1 MQCREAKSPAVGW
14 RYGKIEDA
22 MIGRAS
28 LLIVAFAVGVA
39 AASFVPGFTES
50 VRKAVGL
57 AAGRGVAEVRQDVTS
72 GTEAKKPNAEPA
84 DDQEKVKLTDEQIA
98 AAHIDLVAA
107 RGGTL
112 ARRLTVPGT
121 ILPHADRI
129 AHVSVKLSGTVAE
142 LRKKLG
148 DPVAKDEVLAIL
160 ESREVADAKSEFLAR
175 KTSHDLQQTLFNRAK
190 MLWEGKAATE
200 NDYLRARA
208 TAEDARI
215 KMEVARQ
222 KLAAL
227 GLSEQQIA
235 ALPQQ
240 PVDSLPQ
247 QEIRAPMK
255 GRVVERKVD
264 LGMAV
269 GRDNLEAELFVI
281 VDLDRV
287 WVDLAVSPV
296 DLAAVKE
303 GQRVVVTTRAI
314 KDKAQGEIVFISP
327 ALDKDTRSAR
337 VIAEI
342 ANPDGI
348 WRPGSFVTAAVAV
361 EEQPASVVVPND
373 AMQTIG
379 GEKVVFVRT
388 PDGFEKRTVIAG
400 RSDDRFTE
408 IATGLQPGEII
419 AAVNTFPLKAE
430 LLKGANED

>member
-1 MQCREAKSPAVGW
+1 
-14 RYGKIEDA
+14 
-22 MIGRAS
+22 MIRRAS
-28 LLIVAFAVGVA
+28 FVIVAFASGVA
-39 AASFVPGFTES
+39 AASLLPGLAES
-50 VRKAVGL
+50 VRKAIGL
-57 AAGRGVAEVRQDVTS
+57 PAVRGIVQVREEPTNGAEAR
-72 GTEAKKPNAEPA
+72 KPSLEPGAE
-84 DDQEKVKLTDEQIA
+84 QQIVKLTDQQIT
-98 AAHIDLVAA
+98 AA
-107 RGGTL
+107 RIEVLAVQGGTL

-121 ILPHADRI
+121 ILPDADRI

-148 DPVAKDEVLAIL
+148 DPVSKGEVLAIL
-160 ESREVADAKSEFLAR
+160 ESREVADAKSEYLAR
-175 KTSHDLQQTLFNRAK
+175 KTTHDLQQTLFARAK

-227 GLSEQQIA
+227 GLNEQQIA

-240 PVDSLPQ
+240 SVDSLPQ
-247 QEIRAPMK
+247 QEIRAPIK

-269 GRDNLEAELFVI
+269 GRDNLETELFVI
-281 VDLDRV
+281 VDRDRV
-287 WVDLAVSPV
+287 WVDLAVNPA
-296 DLAAVKE
+296 DLAAIKK
-303 GQRVVVTTRAI
+303 GQPVVVTTRAI

-348 WRPGSFVTAAVAV
+348 WRPGSFVTAAIAV
-361 EEQPASVVVPND
+361 DEQPASVVVPNS
-373 AMQTIG
+373 AIQMIG

-400 RSDDRFTE
+400 RSDDRFAE
-408 IATGLQPGEII
+408 IATGLQPGEVI
-419 AAVNTFPLKAE
+419 AATNTFPLKAE
-430 LLKGANED
+430 FLKGANED

>member
-1 MQCREAKSPAVGW
+1 
-14 RYGKIEDA
+14 
-22 MIGRAS
+22 MIRRAS
-28 LLIVAFAVGVA
+28 LVIVAFAVGVG
-39 AASFVPGFTES
+39 AASLLPGLAES
-50 VRKAVGL
+50 VRKVIGLPAV
-57 AAGRGVAEVRQDVTS
+57 RGAVQLGE
-72 GTEAKKPNAEPA
+72 EPA
-84 DDQEKVKLTDEQIA
+84 NGAEARRPSSEAGAEQQIVKLTDEQIA
-98 AAHIDLVAA
+98 AARIELVAVQ
-107 RGGTL
+107 GGPL

-121 ILPHADRI
+121 ILPDADRI

-148 DPVAKDEVLAIL
+148 DPVSKGEVLAIL
-160 ESREVADAKSEFLAR
+160 ESREVADAKSEYLAR
-175 KTSHDLQQTLFNRAK
+175 KTTHDLQQMLFSRAK

-222 KLAAL
+222 KLSAL
-227 GLSEQQIA
+227 GLSESQIA

-247 QEIRAPMK
+247 QEIRAPIK

-269 GRDNLEAELFVI
+269 GRDNLETELFVI

-287 WVDLAVSPV
+287 WVDLAVSPA
-296 DLAAVKE
+296 DLTAVKE
-303 GQRVVVTTRAI
+303 GQPVVVTTRAI

-342 ANPDGI
+342 ANPAGI
-348 WRPGSFVTAAVAV
+348 WRPGSFVTAAIAV
-361 EEQPASVVVPND
+361 EEQPASLVVPNS
-373 AMQTIG
+373 AIQTIEG
-379 GEKVVFVRT
+379 NKVVFVRT
-388 PDGFEKRTVIAG
+388 SDGFEKRAVVSA

-408 IATGLQPGEII
+408 IAAGLQPGEVI
-419 AAVNTFPLKAE
+419 AATNTFPLKAE

>member
-1 MQCREAKSPAVGW
+1 
-14 RYGKIEDA
+14 

-28 LLIVAFAVGVA
+28 LVIVALAVGVA
-39 AASFVPGFTES
+39 AASLMPGLADA

-57 AAGRGVAEVRQDVTS
+57 AAVRGAAQVREDPTNGAEARKANS
-72 GTEAKKPNAEPA
+72 EAGGE
-84 DDQEKVKLTDEQIA
+84 QQTVKLTNEQIA
-98 AAHIDLVAA
+98 AARIDLVEA

-121 ILPHADRI
+121 ILPDADRI
-129 AHVSVKLSGTVAE
+129 ARVSVKLSGTVAE

-160 ESREVADAKSEFLAR
+160 ESREVADAKSEYMAR
-175 KTSHDLQQTLFNRAK
+175 KTTHDLQQTLFARAK

-215 KMEVARQ
+215 KMEVAHQ
-222 KLAAL
+222 KLSAL

-240 PVDSLPQ
+240 PVDSLPR
-247 QEIRAPMK
+247 QEIRAPIK

-264 LGMAV
+264 LGTAV
-269 GRDNLEAELFVI
+269 GRDNLETELFVI

-287 WVDLAVSPV
+287 WVDLAVSPA

-303 GQRVVVTTRAI
+303 GQSVLVTTRAI

-327 ALDKDTRSAR
+327 LLDKDTRSAR

-342 ANPDGI
+342 ANPNGI
-348 WRPGSFVTAAVAV
+348 WRPGSFVTAAIAV
-361 EEQPASVVVPND
+361 EEQPASVVVPNS
-373 AMQTIG
+373 AIQTIG
-379 GEKVVFVRT
+379 GDKVVFVRT
-388 PDGFEKRTVIAG
+388 SDGFEKRAVVAA
-400 RSDDRFTE
+400 RSDDQFTE
-408 IATGLQPGEII
+408 IMAGVQPGEII
-419 AAVNTFPLKAE
+419 AANNTFPLKAE

>member
-1 MQCREAKSPAVGW
+1 
-14 RYGKIEDA
+14 GKIEDA

-39 AASFVPGFTES
+39 AASFVPGLTES

-57 AAGRGVAEVRQDVTS
+57 AAGRGVAGVRQDVTG

-84 DDQEKVKLTDEQIA
+84 DDQDKVKLTDEQIA

-107 RGGTL
+107 QGGTL

-160 ESREVADAKSEFLAR
+160 ESREVADAKSEYLAR
-175 KTSHDLQQTLFNRAK
+175 KTTHDLQQTLFDRAK
-190 MLWEGKAATE
+190 MMWEGKATTE

-222 KLAAL
+222 KLAAI

-235 ALPQQ
+235 ALPQH

-247 QEIRAPMK
+247 QEIRAPIK

-264 LGMAV
+264 LGTAV
-269 GRDNLEAELFVI
+269 GRDNLETELFVI
-281 VDLDRV
+281 VNLERV

-314 KDKAQGEIVFISP
+314 KDKAQGQIVFISP
-327 ALDKDTRSAR
+327 LLDKDTRSAR

-342 ANPDGI
+342 GNYDGV
-348 WRPGSFVTAAVAV
+348 WRPGTFVTAAIAV
-361 EEQPASVVVPND
+361 EEQSVPVVVPNSTI
-373 AMQTIG
+373 QTIG

-388 PDGFEKRTVIAG
+388 SDGFEKRAVVTG

-408 IATGLQPGEII
+408 IATGLQPGETI
-419 AAVNTFPLKAE
+419 AA
-430 LLKGANED
+430 

>member
-1 MQCREAKSPAVGW
+1 MGW
-14 RYGKIEDA
+14 YGGKLEDA

-28 LLIVAFAVGVA
+28 LVIVALAVGVA
-39 AASFVPGFTES
+39 AASLVPGLAES
-50 VRKAVGL
+50 VRKAIGL
-57 AAGRGVAEVRQDVTS
+57 AAVRGSVQVREDSTT
-72 GTEAKKPNAEPA
+72 GGEPRKPNSESAGE
-84 DDQEKVKLTDEQIA
+84 QQSVKLTGEQIA
-98 AAHIDLVAA
+98 AARIDLVAVQ
-107 RGGTL
+107 GGTL
-112 ARRLTVPGT
+112 ARHLTVPGT
-121 ILPHADRI
+121 VLPHADRI
-129 AHVSVKLSGTVAE
+129 ARVSVKLSGTVAE

-160 ESREVADAKSEFLAR
+160 ESREVADAKSEYLAR
-175 KTSHDLQQTLFNRAK
+175 KTTHDLQQTLFNRAK

-208 TAEDARI
+208 SAEDARI

-227 GLSEQQIA
+227 GLSGPQIA

-247 QEIRAPMK
+247 QEIRAPIK

-264 LGMAV
+264 LGTAV
-269 GRDNLEAELFVI
+269 GRDNLETELFVI
-281 VDLDRV
+281 VDLERV
-287 WVDLAVSPV
+287 WVDLAVSPA

-303 GQRVVVTTRAI
+303 GQPVVVTTRAI
-314 KDKAQGEIVFISP
+314 KDKAQGQIVFISP
-327 ALDKDTRSAR
+327 LLDKDTRSAR

-342 ANPDGI
+342 GNHDGV
-348 WRPGSFVTAAVAV
+348 WRPGTFVTAAIAV
-361 EEQPASVVVPND
+361 EEQPVPVVVPNS
-373 AMQTIG
+373 AIQTIG

-388 PDGFEKRTVIAG
+388 LDGFEKRAVVAG

-408 IATGLQPGEII
+408 IATALQAGEII
-419 AAVNTFPLKAE
+419 AAANTFLLKAE

>member
-1 MQCREAKSPAVGW
+1 MQCREAKSPAIGW
-14 RYGKIEDA
+14 RYVNIEDA

-28 LLIVAFAVGVA
+28 LLVLAFAVGVA
-39 AASFVPGFTES
+39 AASFVPGLTES

-57 AAGRGVAEVRQDVTS
+57 AAGRGAAEVRQDATS
-72 GTEAKKPNAEPA
+72 GAEAKKPNAETPN
-84 DDQEKVKLTDEQIA
+84 DQQKVKLTDEQIA
-98 AAHIDLVAA
+98 AAHIDLVAVQ
-107 RGGTL
+107 GGTL

-160 ESREVADAKSEFLAR
+160 ESREVADAKSEYLAR

-227 GLSEQQIA
+227 GFNEQQIA

-247 QEIRAPMK
+247 QEIRTPIK

-269 GRDNLEAELFVI
+269 GRDNLETELFVI

-287 WVDLAVSPV
+287 WVDLAVNPV

-303 GQRVVVTTRAI
+303 GQPVVVTTRAI
-314 KDKAQGEIVFISP
+314 KDKARGAIVFISP

-348 WRPGSFVTAAVAV
+348 WRPGSFVTAAIAI

-373 AMQTIG
+373 AIQTIG

-388 PDGFEKRTVIAG
+388 PDGFEKRAVIAG